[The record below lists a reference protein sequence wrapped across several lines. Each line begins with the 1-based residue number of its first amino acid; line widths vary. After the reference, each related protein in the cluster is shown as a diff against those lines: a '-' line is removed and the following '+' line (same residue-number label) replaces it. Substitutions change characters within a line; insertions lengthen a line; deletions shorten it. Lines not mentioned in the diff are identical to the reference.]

1 MATRTVKKRSRA
13 RKTAH
18 VAMPRDVR
26 AAYGEIQK
34 GVQHLDLSIGQLRV
48 GLRRAEE
55 QIEADARRRIRDLRK
70 EARGQLAALQ
80 NKQREAARTLR
91 KLAAAAGESWRDI
104 KQSGDSILAD
114 ARATA
119 TAIGKRFLSAL
130 NA

>member
-1 MATRTVKKRSRA
+1 M
-13 RKTAH
+13 
-18 VAMPRDVR
+18 
-26 AAYGEIQK
+26 
-34 GVQHLDLSIGQLRV
+34 
-48 GLRRAEE
+48 GLRRAEG